1 MNRYLLRIAL
11 LLLACLMVAPLGL
24 GRGGGGGSGGG
35 GGGGGTSGGSY
46 GGSSG
51 GSSRSYSGSS
61 SSYGGSSYGG
71 SSYYGNDYSYGGGS
85 GSGIDLSN
93 WQVDL
98 IVVGLIVVVVAGL
111 SIKDKVVSLNPYRL
125 GNWGLLLRN
134 ADRYTRAFERIA
146 RDRQFRTPADR
157 QAAMVE
163 MVSLIDPNDVVDS
176 VYSDHGSYQNGEM
189 LGSAAESLYS
199 MLCTAAEIDKGVEH
213 LQLPEGSFHLDDG
226 ANVTRPAASET
237 LCLFG
242 LQLVSNRISPPVGTA
257 VLESLRRS
265 APRHGPQSYMF
276 FYYSPRPGETMAPS
290 EARRLFAKVAQRE
303 ELQAV
308 G

>member
-1 MNRYLLRIAL
+1 MSRLVVRLAL
-11 LLLACLMVAPLGL
+11 LLLALALVVPLGFS
-24 GRGGGGGSGGG
+24 RGGGGGSGGG

-51 GSSRSYSGSS
+51 GSSSSYSGSS
-61 SSYGGSSYGG
+61 SSYSG

-85 GSGIDLSN
+85 GSGVDWLN

-98 IVVGLIVVVVAGL
+98 IVLGVIAVAATGLYL
-111 SIKDKVVSLNPYRL
+111 RDNYVSMRPYRL

-157 QAAMVE
+157 QGAMVE
-163 MVSLIDPNDVVDS
+163 MVSLIDPHDVVDA
-176 VYSDHGSYQNGEM
+176 VYSEHGKYRNGVM
-189 LGSAAESLYS
+189 LGSAAKSLYS

-242 LQLVSNRISPPVGTA
+242 LQLVSNRISPPVGPA

-265 APRHGPQSYMF
+265 ARRHGPQSYMF
-276 FYYSPRPGETMAPS
+276 FYYTPRPGETMAPS
-290 EARRLFAKVAQRE
+290 EARRLFAKVSQRE
-303 ELQAV
+303 ESLVV